1 MQEEL
6 HILFRSPGQPSC
18 KPLVRYKSFRYQAK
32 SLAQTDCRQG
42 GAPPTRRLFGDLL
55 RRILLQYEGECLAAD
70 RVPPIL
76 KGEWPATVTV
86 ILRFPSKAQALACTT
101 PRNIRS
107 WCRSASWCRPPNS
120 LRSRGDSD
128 QSLMAVAVETE
139 PTFAREIPEML
150 FDLTGYGRT
159 TGRDWDVAS
168 DGQRFLLIKERAASG
183 DTAAPPQI
191 VIVQNWLDELA
202 ERVPSP

>member
-1 MQEEL
+1 
-6 HILFRSPGQPSC
+6 
-18 KPLVRYKSFRYQAK
+18 
-32 SLAQTDCRQG
+32 
-42 GAPPTRRLFGDLL
+42 
-55 RRILLQYEGECLAAD
+55 
-70 RVPPIL
+70 
-76 KGEWPATVTV
+76 
-86 ILRFPSKAQALACTT
+86 
-101 PRNIRS
+101 
-107 WCRSASWCRPPNS
+107 
-120 LRSRGDSD
+120 
-128 QSLMAVAVETE
+128 MAVAVETE

-159 TGRDWDVAS
+159 PGRDWDVAS